1 MSGET
6 TVFVRDCLQRMA
18 TGDESAH
25 DELIGAVCCRMQ
37 HLARR
42 MLNDYSKLRRWE
54 ETDDVFSG
62 AALRLS
68 KALRAVTPESPK
80 HFYRLAA
87 LQIRRELKELV
98 RRHCHEDRPRVQNAS
113 DTDNASSETTASE
126 TTSHASLA
134 EPADATHDPGQLA
147 QWMEL
152 HERVEQ
158 LAPEQREVFETIWYH
173 QVSQTET
180 AEILGVS
187 RRTVIRRWQA
197 ACLELREYLER
208 LSPG

>member
-1 MSGET
+1 MSGDNT
-6 TVFVRDCLQRMA
+6 TLFVRECLKRME

-25 DELIGAVCCRMQ
+25 DELIGAVCQRMQ
-37 HLARR
+37 QLAHH

-68 KALRAVTPESPK
+68 KALRSVTPESPQ

-98 RRHCHEDRPRVQNAS
+98 RRHSRENRVQVRNAS
-113 DTDNASSETTASE
+113 DADGSTDS
-126 TTSHASLA
+126 TSNPQISD
-134 EPADATHDPGQLA
+134 PSDVTHDPGRLM
-147 QWMEL
+147 QWIEF
-152 HERVEQ
+152 HDRVEQ
-158 LAPEQREVFETIWYH
+158 LPLEQREVFEAIWYH
-173 QVSQTET
+173 QISQTDA
-180 AEILGVS
+180 AEALGIS

-197 ACLELREYLER
+197 ACLELHQYLEG
-208 LSPG
+208 LLPG

>member
-1 MSGET
+1 MSGDNT
-6 TVFVRDCLQRMA
+6 TLFVRECLKRME

-25 DELIGAVCCRMQ
+25 DELIGAVCQRMQ
-37 HLARR
+37 QLAHH

-68 KALRAVTPESPK
+68 KALRSVTPESPQ

-98 RRHCHEDRPRVQNAS
+98 RRHSRESRVQVRNAS
-113 DTDNASSETTASE
+113 DSDGSTDS
-126 TTSHASLA
+126 TSNPQISD
-134 EPADATHDPGQLA
+134 PSDVTHDPGRLM
-147 QWMEL
+147 QWIEF
-152 HERVEQ
+152 HDQVEQ
-158 LAPEQREVFETIWYH
+158 LPLEQREVFEAIWYH
-173 QVSQTET
+173 QISQTDA
-180 AEILGVS
+180 AEALGIS

-197 ACLELREYLER
+197 ACLELHQYLEG
-208 LSPG
+208 LLPG

>member
-1 MSGET
+1 MSGDT
-6 TVFVRDCLQRMA
+6 TIFVRQCLARMQ

-25 DELIGAVCCRMQ
+25 DELIGAVCRRMQ
-37 HLARR
+37 QLARR

-68 KALRAVTPESPK
+68 KALRSVTPESPK

-98 RRHCHEDRPRVQNAS
+98 RRHSREGIVQIRNAS
-113 DTDNASSETTASE
+113 DAPPGTDATATPHSEEAS
-126 TTSHASLA
+126 
-134 EPADATHDPGQLA
+134 DITHDPGKLI
-147 QWMEL
+147 QWVEL
-152 HERVEQ
+152 HDRVDQ
-158 LAPEQREVFETIWYH
+158 LPPDQRDVFEAIWYH
-173 QVSQTET
+173 QISQTDA
-180 AEILGVS
+180 AEVLGIS

-197 ACLELREYLER
+197 ACLELHEHLEG
-208 LSPG
+208 LL